1 VHAPS
6 EAKSDDSKERLCEE
20 LEKVVDHFRK
30 YNIKSVRIF

>member
-6 EAKSDDSKERLCEE
+6 EAKSDDSKDRFYEG

-30 YNIKSVRIF
+30 YNKKYC